1 MRYAANWL
9 FNEAVSYEDV
19 RMDLTTE
26 ALRLGIS
33 MARVRA
39 EVASV
44 NIANVDV
51 PGYRVQRADFAQATG
66 LLRQAAEQP
75 SMDSDRLEGMTVKSL
90 GTTVHAA
97 NPDLNAPVNLD
108 GEVAELQ
115 TADVD
120 FQSLTTVMS
129 RRFALMQLAMSGRD

>member
-1 MRYAANWL
+1 
-9 FNEAVSYEDV
+9 
-19 RMDLTTE
+19 MDLTTE

-39 EVASV
+39 EVASA

-51 PGYRVQRADFAQATG
+51 AGYRPQRTDFAQATG
-66 LLRQAAEQP
+66 LLHEAADQP
-75 SMDSDRLEGMTVKSL
+75 GMDVESL
-90 GTTVHAA
+90 QSITPHTLGESVRDA

-108 GEVAELQ
+108 DEVAELE
-115 TADVD
+115 TSSVD

-129 RRFALMQLAMSGRD
+129 RRFALMQLALAGRD